1 MKYITLEALGNF
13 LLYTFSSLA
22 MLGVFGK
29 IYQWLTPYH
38 EQEQIKAGNVAPA
51 IALSGALIGFTL
63 PLLSVSYHGVNYVDF
78 LIWAGVVG
86 ILQIIL
92 FKVLYWII
100 PMQIE
105 EDNKAIAIIYAVL
118 AICVGLISAFSLI
131 PTELPPPA

>member
-13 LLYTFSSLA
+13 LLYTFSSLVL
-22 MLGVFGK
+22 LGIFGK

-38 EQEQIKAGNVAPA
+38 EKEQIKAGNVAPA
-51 IALSGALIGFTL
+51 IALGGALIGFTL

-78 LIWAGVVG
+78 LIWAGVAGV
-86 ILQIIL
+86 LQIIL
-92 FKVLYWII
+92 FKVLYWVI

-118 AICVGLISAFSLI
+118 AFCVGLISAFSLI
-131 PTELPPPA
+131 PTEMPPV